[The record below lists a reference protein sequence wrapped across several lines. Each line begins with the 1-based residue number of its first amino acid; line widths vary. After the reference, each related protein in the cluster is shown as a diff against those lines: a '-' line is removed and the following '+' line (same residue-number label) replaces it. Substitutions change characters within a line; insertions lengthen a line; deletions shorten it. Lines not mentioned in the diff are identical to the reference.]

1 MDVTNTNFTSKVND
15 LAVQNILYVQIIF
28 CFVH

>member
-15 LAVQNILYVQIIF
+15 LAVQNILHVHIIF